1 MKTIKYKFLS
11 LVITLIITF
20 FLRNEFTINNG
31 IEVDLFL
38 KQSKDIELQIFYAD
52 EINKEFSEENSVKI
66 SSLKTEKI
74 KKYLLI
80 SILKNLKK

>member
-31 IEVDLFL
+31 LEVDLFL

-52 EINKEFSEENSVKI
+52 V
-66 SSLKTEKI
+66 LD
-74 KKYLLI
+74 
-80 SILKNLKK
+80 